1 MTIELFEELSLTLG
15 VGGLMLYMV
24 FVMYRLAKDSG
35 AGRFGAFV
43 IFLSLGLGLVGF
55 ATKSI
60 IQLALEV

>member
-1 MTIELFEELSLTLG
+1 MTVELFEEISLTLG
-15 VGGLMLYMV
+15 IGGLMLYMV

-35 AGRFGAFV
+35 AGRFGAVV

-55 ATKSI
+55 VTKSI

>member
-35 AGRFGAFV
+35 AGRFGAVV

-55 ATKSI
+55 VTKSI